1 MDKKILIVED
11 DCGLAG
17 AVRTLLEENN
27 FAVILTE
34 YGSEVEDILSREN
47 PALIILDVMLPDGS
61 GLDVASHIR
70 GSGNTIPILFV
81 SALTRTDDVVAGLQS
96 GGDDYLRKP
105 FDPRELLEKIK
116 AMIRSR
122 ESLLVKQNRE
132 EKVVVFGKNKFN
144 RESHILVRDGE
155 EVDLSPADTVLLQI
169 FLDKVGRVLSRDYLV
184 TQIHAYEQDVMDRSI
199 DARINRL
206 RKKIEDDPSSPD
218 FLITIRGFG
227 YRFSLDKV
235 TK

>member
-1 MDKKILIVED
+1 
-11 DCGLAG
+11 
-17 AVRTLLEENN
+17 
-27 FAVILTE
+27 
-34 YGSEVEDILSREN
+34 
-47 PALIILDVMLPDGS
+47 
-61 GLDVASHIR
+61 
-70 GSGNTIPILFV
+70 FV